1 MFTAS
6 DGVMPTFSGTTTV
19 TGMTVLAE
27 TVGSTKAPMEWWA
40 VGLVTIGAILLL
52 GLVITIMTLADRKRH
67 PHPHAHPRAEPQEP
81 PA

>member
-1 MFTAS
+1 
-6 DGVMPTFSGTTTV
+6 MPTFSGTTTV
-19 TGMTVLAE
+19 TGTTVLAE

-52 GLVITIMTLADRKRH
+52 GLVITIMTLVDRKHH
-67 PHPHAHPRAEPQEP
+67 PHPRAEPQEP